1 MQEDGSFNPL
11 ITMYKMSFI
20 LINNWIFL
28 QVAAPQLEGRG
39 EIRLGGW
46 TFECS
51 VGGARRGAV
60 IGAGH
65 GGGPHRL
72 LRERVQGGRK
82 SGGRLAAGERAGQ
95 PAGARQ
101 ITPSNRS
108 GEGCKHTGSL
118 SALISILFSAAQKPS
133 GPCHVSHHVMV
144 IECSFGKIIVFR
156 LTKRI
161 VCITENKRVV
171 PGLSLSSFQ

>member
-20 LINNWIFL
+20 LINSWIFL

-39 EIRLGGW
+39 ENRLGGW
-46 TFECS
+46 TFECALW
-51 VGGARRGAV
+51 GARRGAV

-101 ITPSNRS
+101 ITQSTILEACPPIDLAQGAS
-108 GEGCKHTGSL
+108 GPVGCQRFFL
-118 SALISILFSAAQKPS
+118 YFSARPK
-133 GPCHVSHHVMV
+133 SHQVLVTSVTM
-144 IECSFGKIIVFR
+144 
-156 LTKRI
+156 
-161 VCITENKRVV
+161 
-171 PGLSLSSFQ
+171 

>member
-39 EIRLGGW
+39 EIRLGGR

-101 ITPSNRS
+101 ITQSTILQACPSNRS
-108 GEGCKHTGSL
+108 GAGCKHTGSL

-133 GPCHVSHHVMV
+133 GPCHVCHHVMV

-161 VCITENKRVV
+161 ACLTENK
-171 PGLSLSSFQ
+171 